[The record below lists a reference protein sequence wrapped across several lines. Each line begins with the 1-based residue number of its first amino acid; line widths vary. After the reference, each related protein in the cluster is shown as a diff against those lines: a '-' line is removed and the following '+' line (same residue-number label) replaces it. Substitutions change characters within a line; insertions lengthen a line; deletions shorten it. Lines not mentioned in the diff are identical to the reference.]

1 MLKPPSA
8 IILGFSVF
16 LALPG
21 ITAQAIEL
29 NPFSIIK
36 GAVEA
41 VVEDRSSDDI
51 KKDLGIKVSITA
63 DVIDKMGT
71 DVISLSADVYEQDV
85 MLTGVVETA
94 KQRKQ
99 IEKLT
104 RAIDGVKKIYNDV
117 LVIKAV
123 DKKKGAVEG
132 FVDDTV
138 IESKINA
145 LLLDAKGVNVT
156 NFRWRS
162 VGGRVYL
169 FGRALSKPEL
179 SKAVGIVKTIKDVTK
194 VTNRVKIRPKG

>member
-21 ITAQAIEL
+21 MTAQAIEL